1 MLSVSPC
8 DAETE
13 TWEWLK
19 AALDWT
25 LENTD
30 LPRVWSNPG
39 TGFLEKCS
47 IPQPDSVQKA
57 FALNNLLYFGQP

>member
-1 MLSVSPC
+1 M
-8 DAETE
+8 
-13 TWEWLK
+13 WEWLK